1 MHSIDNCI
9 QFWCLPT
16 SESTN
21 PWGRLEYTCERKT
34 WSSKVTKRQG
44 FKHCYDG
51 SIHNKKTTNVNKFGQ
66 MIKNGVRT
74 DTTLVVLRKSQPFL
88 QRNYKQYEHYDKMR
102 PVSNK
107 PARLYGC

>member
-1 MHSIDNCI
+1 
-9 QFWCLPT
+9 
-16 SESTN
+16 
-21 PWGRLEYTCERKT
+21 
-34 WSSKVTKRQG
+34 
-44 FKHCYDG
+44 
-51 SIHNKKTTNVNKFGQ
+51 